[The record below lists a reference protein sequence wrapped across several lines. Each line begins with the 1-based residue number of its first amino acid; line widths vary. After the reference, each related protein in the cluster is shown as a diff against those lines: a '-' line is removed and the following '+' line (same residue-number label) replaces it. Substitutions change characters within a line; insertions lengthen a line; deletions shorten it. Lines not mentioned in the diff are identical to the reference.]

1 MIQDIIERIKDE
13 SIRTFDDLF
22 YWFSCDDKLLD
33 HSPANGGWTIRQIL
47 EHISLTNHFLLI
59 LIRKGTTK
67 SIEIANNTEYSN
79 LLIDYDLDWDK
90 LKLIGEHRS
99 FEWNRPQHM
108 EPTSKIP
115 LIEVKE
121 KLFDQKQELL
131 SLLKQI
137 PNGEGVLYKTM
148 MSVNNL
154 GKIDVYHYLYFL
166 VQHIK
171 RHLIQM
177 TKVKLEFDSLKTKK

>member
-1 MIQDIIERIKDE
+1 MIQDVIGRIKDE
-13 SIRTFDDLF
+13 SIKTFDDLF
-22 YWFSCDDKLLD
+22 YWFQTHDKLLD
-33 HSPANGGWTIRQIL
+33 YSPANGGWSTRQIL

-59 LIRKGTTK
+59 LIRKGTLK

-79 LLIDYDLDWDK
+79 LLADYDLDWER

-108 EPTSKIP
+108 EPTNKIP

-121 KLFDQKQELL
+121 KLIEQKQECL
-131 SLLKQI
+131 SLLNQI
-137 PNGEGVLYKTM
+137 PNGEGVLFKTM

-171 RHLIQM
+171 RHLLQM
-177 TKVKLEFDSLKTKK
+177 TKVKQEFETLKENQ